1 MGLFTKRHYA
11 LQGSLWTL
19 LGLRLCQAIN
29 QTTTE
34 VTETA
39 KLSDSGKEALIVI
52 CFALVIVSIVSISA
66 YYCNFE
72 VLQSRSYEKLEKT
85 TEMVEVDLYESEEE
99 AQTAS

>member
-1 MGLFTKRHYA
+1 MGLFAKRYHA

-19 LGLRLCQAIN
+19 LGLTLCHATN
-29 QTTTE
+29 HSTTALKE
-34 VTETA
+34 NP

-52 CFALVIVSIVSISA
+52 CLALVVVSIVSISA

-85 TEMVEVDLYESEEE
+85 TEMVDVDLYESEEE
-99 AQTAS
+99 A